1 MVNMVDKNLFSW
13 WVWVGVGAYDL
24 FFGYMWVS
32 VTFFWLGVDAY
43 G

>member
-24 FFGYMWVS
+24 FFDYMWVS